1 MLRKKIGFITAYS
14 QFYVMH
20 MIVELQTLMLN
31 VSVTNPCA
39 NHSCSEMCVLSAG
52 GSPACLCS
60 DGTVVEKGE
69 ACPSKVT
76 GHFALEMM

>member
-1 MLRKKIGFITAYS
+1 MAHDCRVK
-14 QFYVMH
+14 
-20 MIVELQTLMLN
+20 TLMLN

-52 GSPACLCS
+52 GTPACLCS

-69 ACPSKVT
+69 ACPSKVI
-76 GHFALEMM
+76 GHFVLKRRCKLMQLVHFISIL